1 MPECLLL
8 NLNDSLYHQSLLGV
22 SLFSGVSLFLGVS
35 LLFHCE
41 EGTSGSQQVFFSSQ
55 KYLYDINLML

>member
-8 NLNDSLYHQSLLGV
+8 NLNDSLYHQNL
-22 SLFSGVSLFLGVS
+22 LGVS